1 MMRRYTF
8 LAVAVSVGV
17 VMGSAGCRDRDKEQ
31 PDVPAT
37 PTNYEPMM
45 NNMPDGNNTSGGDN
59 AVDMPPTVGVPD
71 GPKAGRSPMRLL
83 TRYEYDNSVSDVF
96 GVASTEAESFPPENV
111 ADGFENNAW
120 VHKVNPSGLRYYL
133 EASERLS
140 QRVWEAPP
148 EALQVCVGESPDPQ
162 ACREGVSTFLPR
174 VFRRPLEAD
183 EVALFHSLYDRTF
196 EREGPREAF
205 ESTVQLMLQSPQFL
219 YRVELY
225 ERSPVAFDP
234 VDGGMTSEDY
244 ELVGPYEMASRLSY
258 MFWASA
264 PDQALLDAAA
274 AGDLNTPDKLAAQ
287 VARLMADARVRQT
300 VATFHRQWLGLDR
313 LDSVVKDP
321 LLFPDWD
328 DELRAD
334 LRISLN
340 EFINYAYWGEGTLH
354 SLLNSQKVFM
364 TAGLAELYGME
375 QPAGAGGVWEVEM
388 PASER
393 AGLLTQPALL
403 AMLSYPNQSSPINRA
418 VFVREKILC
427 QHLPPP
433 PADMEI
439 TAPDP
444 DPSLTT
450 RETFAIHTENPTC
463 AGCHTLIDPL
473 GFGFEGYDALGRY
486 REMENGKP
494 VDVSGALV
502 GSPDS
507 SLNGEF
513 MGAVDLASRLG
524 DSDYV
529 AECMSEQWFTFIMG
543 RHSDESDE
551 PSIEAINEAFAE
563 SGFRFDA
570 LLEAIVLSDSFRY
583 RKKRA
588 VADAEAKAEEM
599 AAMMAAQEEGQ

>member
-1 MMRRYTF
+1 MMRKSTLF
-8 LAVAVSVGV
+8 AVAVAAGV
-17 VMGSAGCRDRDKEQ
+17 VVGSTGCKKKEQ
-31 PDVPAT
+31 PQMPSLPA
-37 PTNYEPMM
+37 NYDPMM
-45 NNMPDGNNTSGGDN
+45 NNTPVDENNTSSGN
-59 AVDMPPTVGVPD
+59 NSVEMPPTVGVPE

-83 TRYEYDNSVSDVF
+83 TRYEYDNTVSDVF
-96 GVASTEAESFPPENV
+96 GVVSNEAESFPPENV

-140 QRVWEAPP
+140 QRVWDTPP
-148 EALQVCVGESPDPQ
+148 EALQVCVGEAPDAQ
-162 ACREGVSTFLPR
+162 ECKDGITAFLPR
-174 VFRRPLEAD
+174 VFRRPVEAD
-183 EVALFHSLYDRTF
+183 EVALFHSLYDRTRD
-196 EREGPREAF
+196 REDEREAF

-225 ERSPVAFDP
+225 ERSPVALDP
-234 VDGGMTSEDY
+234 VDGGMTSDDY

-264 PDQALLDAAA
+264 PDAELLAAA
-274 AGDLNTPDKLAAQ
+274 EAGDLNTPDKLKIQ
-287 VARLMADARVRQT
+287 IERLMGDDRVRDT

-313 LDSVVKDP
+313 MNSVVKDP
-321 LLFPDWD
+321 TLFPDWD

-340 EFINYAYWGEGTLH
+340 EFINYAYWEEGTLH
-354 SLLNSQKVFM
+354 ALLNSQKVFM
-364 TAGLAELYGME
+364 TAGLAQLYGLE
-375 QPAGAGGVWEVEM
+375 QPAGAGGVWEIEM

-450 RETFAIHTENPTC
+450 RETFAIHTEDPTC

-486 REMENGKP
+486 RETENGKE
-494 VDVSGALV
+494 VDVSGELV
-502 GSPDS
+502 AAPDA

-513 MGAVDLASRLG
+513 TGAVDLASRLG

-529 AECMSEQWFTFIMG
+529 AQCMSEQWFTFIMG

-551 PSIEAINEAFAE
+551 PSIEAINEAFAD
-563 SGFRFDA
+563 SGFQFGS

-588 VADAEAKAEEM
+588 VADAEARAEEA

>member
-1 MMRRYTF
+1 MRKSTLF
-8 LAVAVSVGV
+8 AVAVAAGV
-17 VMGSAGCRDRDKEQ
+17 VVGSTGCKKKEQ
-31 PDVPAT
+31 PQMPSLPA
-37 PTNYEPMM
+37 NYDPMM
-45 NNMPDGNNTSGGDN
+45 NNTPVDENNTSSGN
-59 AVDMPPTVGVPD
+59 NSVEMPPTVGVPE

-83 TRYEYDNSVSDVF
+83 TRYEYDNTVSDVF
-96 GVASTEAESFPPENV
+96 GVVSNEAESFPPENV

-140 QRVWEAPP
+140 QRVWDTPP
-148 EALQVCVGESPDPQ
+148 EALQVCVGEAPDAQ
-162 ACREGVSTFLPR
+162 ECKDGITAFLPR
-174 VFRRPLEAD
+174 VFRRPVEAD
-183 EVALFHSLYDRTF
+183 EVALFHSLYDRTRD
-196 EREGPREAF
+196 REDEREAF

-225 ERSPVAFDP
+225 ERSPVALDP
-234 VDGGMTSEDY
+234 VDGGMTSDDY

-264 PDQALLDAAA
+264 PDAELLAAA
-274 AGDLNTPDKLAAQ
+274 EAGDLNTPDKLKIQ
-287 VARLMADARVRQT
+287 IERLMGDDRVRDT

-313 LDSVVKDP
+313 MNSVVKDP
-321 LLFPDWD
+321 TLFPDWD

-340 EFINYAYWGEGTLH
+340 EFINYAYWEEGTLH
-354 SLLNSQKVFM
+354 ALLNSQKVFM
-364 TAGLAELYGME
+364 TAGLAQLYGLE
-375 QPAGAGGVWEVEM
+375 QPAGAGGVWEIEM

-450 RETFAIHTENPTC
+450 RETFAIHTEDPTC

-486 REMENGKP
+486 RETENGKE
-494 VDVSGALV
+494 VDVSGELV
-502 GSPDS
+502 AAPDA

-513 MGAVDLASRLG
+513 TGAVDLASRLG

-529 AECMSEQWFTFIMG
+529 AQCMSEQWFTFIMG

-551 PSIEAINEAFAE
+551 PSIEAINEAFAD
-563 SGFRFDA
+563 SGFQFGS

-588 VADAEAKAEEM
+588 VADAEARAEEA

>member
-1 MMRRYTF
+1 MRKSTLF
-8 LAVAVSVGV
+8 AVVVAAGV
-17 VMGSAGCRDRDKEQ
+17 VVGSTGCKKKEQ
-31 PDVPAT
+31 PQMPSLPA
-37 PTNYEPMM
+37 NYDPMM
-45 NNMPDGNNTSGGDN
+45 NNTPVDENNTSSGN
-59 AVDMPPTVGVPD
+59 NSVEMPPTVGVPE

-83 TRYEYDNSVSDVF
+83 TRYEYDNTVSDVF
-96 GVASTEAESFPPENV
+96 GVVSNEAESFPPENV

-140 QRVWEAPP
+140 QRVWDTPP
-148 EALQVCVGESPDPQ
+148 EALQVCVGEAPDAQ
-162 ACREGVSTFLPR
+162 ECKDGITAFLPR
-174 VFRRPLEAD
+174 VFRRPVEAD
-183 EVALFHSLYDRTF
+183 EVALFHSLYDRTRD
-196 EREGPREAF
+196 REDEREAF

-225 ERSPVAFDP
+225 ERSPVALDP
-234 VDGGMTSEDY
+234 VDGGMTSDDY

-264 PDQALLDAAA
+264 PDAELLAAA
-274 AGDLNTPDKLAAQ
+274 EAGDLNTPDKLKIQ
-287 VARLMADARVRQT
+287 IERLMGDDRVRDT

-313 LDSVVKDP
+313 MNSVVKDP
-321 LLFPDWD
+321 TLFPDWD

-340 EFINYAYWGEGTLH
+340 EFINYAYWEEGTLH
-354 SLLNSQKVFM
+354 ALLNSQKVFM
-364 TAGLAELYGME
+364 TAGLAQLYGLE
-375 QPAGAGGVWEVEM
+375 QPAGAGGVWEIEM

-450 RETFAIHTENPTC
+450 RETFAIHTEDPTC

-486 REMENGKP
+486 RETENGKE
-494 VDVSGALV
+494 VDVSGELV
-502 GSPDS
+502 AAPDA

-513 MGAVDLASRLG
+513 TGAVDLASRLG

-529 AECMSEQWFTFIMG
+529 AQCMSEQWFTFIMG

-551 PSIEAINEAFAE
+551 PSIEAINEAFAD
-563 SGFRFDA
+563 SGFQFGS

-588 VADAEAKAEEM
+588 VADAEARAEEA

>member
-1 MMRRYTF
+1 MRKSTLF
-8 LAVAVSVGV
+8 AVAVAAGV
-17 VMGSAGCRDRDKEQ
+17 VVGSTGCKKKEQ
-31 PDVPAT
+31 PQMPSLPA
-37 PTNYEPMM
+37 NYDPMM
-45 NNMPDGNNTSGGDN
+45 NNTPVDENNTSSGN
-59 AVDMPPTVGVPD
+59 NSVEMPPTVGVPE

-83 TRYEYDNSVSDVF
+83 TRYEYDNTVSDVF
-96 GVASTEAESFPPENV
+96 GVVSNEAESFPPENV

-140 QRVWEAPP
+140 QRVWDTPP
-148 EALQVCVGESPDPQ
+148 EALQVCVGEAPDAQ
-162 ACREGVSTFLPR
+162 ECKDGITAFLPR
-174 VFRRPLEAD
+174 VFRRPVEAD
-183 EVALFHSLYDRTF
+183 EVALFHSLYDRTRD
-196 EREGPREAF
+196 REDEREAF

-225 ERSPVAFDP
+225 ERSPVALDP
-234 VDGGMTSEDY
+234 VDGGMTSDDY

-264 PDQALLDAAA
+264 PDAELLAAA
-274 AGDLNTPDKLAAQ
+274 EAGDLNTPDKLKIQ
-287 VARLMADARVRQT
+287 IERLMGDDRVRDT

-313 LDSVVKDP
+313 MNSVVKDP
-321 LLFPDWD
+321 TLFPDWD

-340 EFINYAYWGEGTLH
+340 EFINYAYWEEGTLH
-354 SLLNSQKVFM
+354 ALLNSQKVFM
-364 TAGLAELYGME
+364 TAGLAQLYGLE
-375 QPAGAGGVWEVEM
+375 QPAGAGGVWEIEM

-450 RETFAIHTENPTC
+450 RETFAIHTEDPTC

-486 REMENGKP
+486 RETENGKE
-494 VDVSGALV
+494 VDVSGELV
-502 GSPDS
+502 AAPDA

-513 MGAVDLASRLG
+513 TGAVDLASRLG

-529 AECMSEQWFTFIMG
+529 AQCMSEQWFTFIMG

-551 PSIEAINEAFAE
+551 PSIEAINEAFAD
-563 SGFRFDA
+563 SGFQFGS
-570 LLEAIVLSDSFRY
+570 LLKAIVLSDSFRY

-588 VADAEAKAEEM
+588 VADAEARAEEA